1 MAAPKKKNKKTSSV
15 SFFISNYGHT
25 CKRYISFQKNMQFF
39 IYTFLEAKK
48 WSFVFSNLQQP
59 AAAKR
64 GCCNVYFWFIFARSI
79 IKSPHFVFLLRK
91 KWLFYKKSLIAKF
104 HQSCC
109 NMRQFAATFFI
120 FEPGT
125 PSGWKEHVKMYQN
138 PKFHIVCQIWS
149 LYMKNVI
156 NPVYHDFSW
165 LNEHVEWADF
175 FFVVNL
181 WSVATL

>member
-1 MAAPKKKNKKTSSV
+1 MQKIYFFPKKHAILHLH
-15 SFFISNYGHT
+15 FF
-25 CKRYISFQKNMQFF
+25 KRLKM
-39 IYTFLEAKK
+39 KG
-48 WSFVFSNLQQP
+48 FVFANLQQP

-64 GCCNVYFWFIFARSI
+64 SCCNVYFWFIFARSI

-109 NMRQFAATFFI
+109 NMRQFAATIFI
-120 FEPGT
+120 FEPGN

-156 NPVYHDFSW
+156 NPVYKMRGPTDRQRG
-165 LNEHVEWADF
+165 V
-175 FFVVNL
+175 
-181 WSVATL
+181 